1 MKKLTLKIA
10 FVAAFAA
17 IAGYVSYNSQ
27 KEEMNL
33 SELALDNVEALATP
47 RESYIGGGV
56 CHGTGAGFTN
66 VYCYGGYTICCWA
79 HMDVYG
85 KN

>member
-33 SELALDNVEALATP
+33 SELALDNVEALASC
-47 RESYIGGGV
+47 EWNHWFGLIIIIL
-56 CHGTGAGFTN
+56 H
-66 VYCYGGYTICCWA
+66 
-79 HMDVYG
+79 
-85 KN
+85 

>member
-33 SELALDNVEALATP
+33 SELALDNVEALASCEWNHWFGPYNYHITL
-47 RESYIGGGV
+47 
-56 CHGTGAGFTN
+56 TG
-66 VYCYGGYTICCWA
+66 YCSWTCTSGGYFSVLIKF
-79 HMDVYG
+79 MG
-85 KN
+85 